1 MTTLQNIKKKL
12 TELKPILQQKYPV
25 ESIAI
30 FGSYARNE
38 QTEESDVDV
47 MIELNGKM
55 GIDFIRMANEIEDYL
70 GIKTD
75 VLTKRSM
82 KPKFFARIE
91 NSLIYV

>member
-1 MTTLQNIKKKL
+1 MTTLTQIKNKL
-12 TELKPILQQKYPV
+12 TVLKPILQEKYPL

-38 QTEESDVDV
+38 QTEASDVDV
-47 MIELNGKM
+47 MVELNGKLGM
-55 GIDFIRMANEIEDYL
+55 GFITMANEIEDYL

-75 VLTKRSM
+75 VLTKKSM

-91 NSLIYV
+91 NNLIYV

>member
-1 MTTLQNIKKKL
+1 LETL
-12 TELKPILQQKYPV
+12 
-25 ESIAI
+25 AI

-47 MIELNGKM
+47 MVEFNDKIGM
-55 GIDFIRMANEIEDYL
+55 GFIRMANEIEDYI

-75 VLTKRSM
+75 VLNKPSM

-91 NSLIYV
+91 KNLIYV